1 MSNPA
6 KPIEDPDLDSEEDD
20 EDFNPDAAGAQVD
33 SDNGDSSDDEDEPP
47 KVDEAGID
55 SGDEAVA
62 SSLGKRKRKAKGAE
76 EVEGG
81 EGGLIKT
88 RAQRAREQHEK
99 KSAVATGPVTQDIN
113 ALWAAMN
120 SKPSP
125 SPAPLTTSPSIATE
139 STPGPVSDEA
149 APAHSSATA
158 SASAVAAPV
167 NEEGGHMIKI
177 KRTYEFAGETITEE
191 IDVPADS
198 ASARAYLASTK
209 FPTAPSSVSITPT
222 SSAAA
227 STSATTV
234 SGTLPPKRAPPRKRV
249 SALESASTKAPKL
262 NTLEKSRLD
271 WASYVDKEG
280 ISEELK
286 RHNKDGFVEK
296 QGFLRR
302 AEEAKVME
310 VKEGQRREAE
320 ESRRRAGLP

>member
-20 EDFNPDAAGAQVD
+20 EDFIPDATGAQVD
-33 SDNGDSSDDEDEPP
+33 SENGDSSDDEDEPP
-47 KVDEAGID
+47 KVDDAGID

-62 SSLGKRKRKAKGAE
+62 SSLGKRKRKTKGAE
-76 EVEGG
+76 EEEGG

-88 RAQRAREQHEK
+88 RAQRAREHQEK
-99 KSAVATGPVTQDIN
+99 KSAVAKGPVTQDIN

-125 SPAPLTTSPSIATE
+125 SPGPATTSPSIATE
-139 STPGPVSDEA
+139 STPGPVGD
-149 APAHSSATA
+149 APAPAPSSAIA
-158 SASAVAAPV
+158 SAAGAPV
-167 NEEGGHMIKI
+167 HDEGAHLIKI

-191 IDVPADS
+191 IEVPADS

-209 FPTAPSSVSITPT
+209 FPTTSSSVSTTPT
-222 SSAAA
+222 PSLAA
-227 STSATTV
+227 STSASTA
-234 SGTLPPKRAPPRKRV
+234 SGTLPPKRDPPRKRV

-286 RHNKDGFVEK
+286 KHNKDGFVEK

-302 AEEAKVME
+302 AEEARVME